1 VRREIFIDD
10 FRGHDDRPR
19 RGRREYYGQ
28 RDNFHNRQDR
38 GRGIH
43 VLGGRRDGV
52 GPHFEEGCNTVQNDY
67 PNRKAY
73 RNRYYQDSETSTTK
87 MFTSKKDLVE
97 YANKIGETGQQ
108 LNIYKIEEDLYKVVV
123 YGPEVKEK

>member
-1 VRREIFIDD
+1 MFIND
-10 FRGHDDRPR
+10 FRGSDDRPR

-28 RDNFHNRQDR
+28 RDNFTNRQDK

-67 PNRKAY
+67 PNRRAY
-73 RNRYYQDSETSTTK
+73 KNRNYQYEEPSKTK
-87 MFTSKKDLVE
+87 MFTSKKELVE

-123 YGPEVKEK
+123 YGKDLQEK